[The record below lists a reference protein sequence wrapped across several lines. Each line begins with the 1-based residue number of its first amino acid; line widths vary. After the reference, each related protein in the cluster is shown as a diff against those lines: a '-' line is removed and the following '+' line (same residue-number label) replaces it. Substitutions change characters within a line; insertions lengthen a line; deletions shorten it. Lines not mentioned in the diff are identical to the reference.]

1 MDRPNMTNCRRTR
14 GTEGRPWSRVDD
26 EASMGLAA
34 GTIGN
39 WLTSGIVSFG
49 YKHFWKIWIALL
61 SICLVGYLVASQAL
75 LLVAISGLWIFLL
88 PFFGFMMLLL
98 AGSSVRFLGRRS
110 ERRSSYIRKTIIFS
124 WLISSIVQGM
134 PPMP

>member
-1 MDRPNMTNCRRTR
+1 
-14 GTEGRPWSRVDD
+14 
-26 EASMGLAA
+26 MGLAA

-98 AGSSVRFLGRRS
+98 GGVRFLGRRS
-110 ERRSSYIRKTIIFS
+110 PRRSSYIRKTIIFS

>member
-1 MDRPNMTNCRRTR
+1 M
-14 GTEGRPWSRVDD
+14 DD

-98 AGSSVRFLGRRS
+98 GGVLRS
-110 ERRSSYIRKTIIFS
+110 LFGAAI
-124 WLISSIVQGM
+124 
-134 PPMP
+134 